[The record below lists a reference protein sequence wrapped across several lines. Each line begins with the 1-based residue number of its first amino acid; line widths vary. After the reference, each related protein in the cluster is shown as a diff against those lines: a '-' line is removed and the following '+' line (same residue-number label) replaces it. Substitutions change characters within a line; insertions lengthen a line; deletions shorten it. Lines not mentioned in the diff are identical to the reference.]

1 MPKLASVRPAGGLAI
16 KVAWSR
22 GPRAR
27 RTETVD
33 LSPLI
38 RSFGLYKRLRTDRA
52 LFRTVHLIE
61 AGEAIAWGDDDGIDM
76 AATSIE
82 RLAEEALTSEELRA
96 FLEREGL
103 TQEAAAAMLGY
114 SRRQIAH
121 YLAGD
126 RPIPRVFAL
135 ACRGLAAR
143 RAARGGGVSSDTI
156 PSPHS
161 SVGRGLG

>member
-1 MPKLASVRPAGGLAI
+1 MPELASVRPAGGLAI

-38 RSFGLYKRLRTDRA
+38 RSFGFYKRLRTDRA

-61 AGEAIAWGDDDGIDM
+61 DGQAIAWGDDDIDM

-96 FLEREGL
+96 FLERQGL

-143 RAARGGGVSSDTI
+143 RAAQEGDVASGI
-156 PSPHS
+156 
-161 SVGRGLG
+161 